1 MQAKEGDSEED
12 EKFGLTQM
20 KLEFKKK
27 KIKIKLIWRSEEDRS
42 AVENL
47 SPHGA
52 HYIAYGAEKKV
63 KLRCLYTCFIL

>member
-1 MQAKEGDSEED
+1 
-12 EKFGLTQM
+12 M